1 MKIVKLESPLCVCIA
16 VDQGNFNVKS
26 VGPTNS
32 TKPFPTGLNHH
43 GTVPP
48 PLTVGS
54 VMVND
59 QYYSITNDR
68 LQARRDKTSDEDYF
82 VLTLAAIANELQAAF
97 PGGTEYICDV
107 GLALGLPVEHLSLRV
122 GGELLREKY
131 RKFFGNESK
140 PIHYMSDGIPFTIRI
155 VDVGV
160 YAQTISAAISDAR
173 IYNEMLQ
180 SSRSYIIDIGGGTT
194 NVISIID
201 RKPQN
206 PGITLEEMGVLELFK
221 LAHRTIME
229 DCGRNIDDFM
239 IDVLMQGKKSC
250 PDAMKASIE
259 RAKNEFVKKLI
270 LELEA
275 RKVDLYMGYICM
287 VGGGSVLLFDAF
299 HRYIT
304 EKGNNDIVLIP
315 DVKANARGYY
325 AQEMA
330 RLASA
335 GIEVYRGKAKA

>member
-1 MKIVKLESPLCVCIA
+1 MRCWP
-16 VDQGNFNVKS
+16 
-26 VGPTNS
+26 
-32 TKPFPTGLNHH
+32 
-43 GTVPP
+43 GTWP
-48 PLTVGS
+48 S
-54 VMVND
+54 
-59 QYYSITNDR
+59 
-68 LQARRDKTSDEDYF
+68 
-82 VLTLAAIANELQAAF
+82 
-97 PGGTEYICDV
+97 
-107 GLALGLPVEHLSLRV
+107 VEHLSLRV

-131 RKFFGNESK
+131 RKFFGNEGK
-140 PIHYMSDGIPFTIRI
+140 PIRYMSDGIPFTIRI

-180 SSRSYIIDIGGGTT
+180 SSRSYIVDIGGGTT

-335 GIEVYRGKAKA
+335 VLRSIVARPRRKPPGTERRRLNLNFDMGVKSEAAAYTYLKKLSANRRRLVM

>member
-1 MKIVKLESPLCVCIA
+1 MTFVASLFYPLVE
-16 VDQGNFNVKS
+16 F
-26 VGPTNS
+26 
-32 TKPFPTGLNHH
+32 LNA
-43 GTVPP
+43 
-48 PLTVGS
+48 
-54 VMVND
+54 
-59 QYYSITNDR
+59 Y
-68 LQARRDKTSDEDYF
+68 KWYF
-82 VLTLAAIANELQAAF
+82 LIGILLYLVLTIIFRHSRTLITVVFGVLVLVF
-97 PGGTEYICDV
+97 VITH
-107 GLALGLPVEHLSLRV
+107 LG
-122 GGELLREKY
+122 
-131 RKFFGNESK
+131 
-140 PIHYMSDGIPFTIRI
+140 
-155 VDVGV
+155 GV

-239 IDVLMQGKKSC
+239 IDVLMQGRKSC

-287 VGGGSVLLFDAF
+287 VGGGGVLLFDAF